1 MGLYAERKHGKRFPS
16 CWLRP
21 VAVVICGGQP
31 DSGWS
36 SCGGKAFSTHHGRHT
51 SRSKPLSDDQKALL
65 DAFRTKVESS
75 ITSHGLTAADVQNF
89 VDEIKKHPEVSTA
102 LLEEIR
108 GEVGKLMQ
116 GQRFSFD
123 FD

>member
-1 MGLYAERKHGKRFPS
+1 MGLANVGTENASHRVGYTS
-16 CWLRP
+16 CCRYLRWSTRLR
-21 VAVVICGGQP
+21 VVIVR
-31 DSGWS
+31 
-36 SCGGKAFSTHHGRHT
+36 GKSVLHAPWT
-51 SRSKPLSDDQKALL
+51 SHIPVPSPSVTIRSFM
-65 DAFRTKVESS
+65 DAFRTKVESR
-75 ITSHGLTAADVQNF
+75 ITSHGLTAADVQTF

-116 GQRFSFD
+116 GLRFSFD